1 MGRKAPIVGFPHYY
15 VTDSGDVYS
24 TNYLNTGRVQKLTPM
39 NNKGYLKIGL
49 YGNGKINFF
58 QVHRLVAKAFIPN
71 PENKPQV
78 NHKNGIKTDNR
89 VENLEWVTCKE
100 NIIHAFR
107 VLGKKFPSRAGK
119 NHLLAGNNHPRA
131 KIVLQI
137 KDDIIVAE
145 YFSTREAHRKTN
157 INQGHISEC
166 CRGKRNNAG
175 NFQWRYK

>member
-1 MGRKAPIVGFPHYY
+1 MSRKVPVDGFPNYY
-15 VTDSGDVYS
+15 VTDAGDIYS
-24 TNYLNTGRVQKLTPM
+24 TNYLNTGRVQKLTPI
-39 NNKGYLKIGL
+39 NNKGYLKICL
-49 YGNGKINFF
+49 YNNSKSNFF
-58 QVHRLVAKAFIPN
+58 QIHRLVAEAFIPN

-107 VLGKKFPSRAGK
+107 VLGK

-131 KIVLQI
+131 KIVLQM
-137 KDDIIVAE
+137 KGDTIIAE

-166 CRGKRNNAG
+166 CRGKRNKAG
-175 NFQWRYK
+175 NFKWRYK